1 VEVGSIESRSKPPTL
16 RVGGT
21 GKSSGWKK
29 PPELMVVDFQVNAW
43 KRDPASHRVTED
55 RANMSSPHLRIYPHR
70 DEPERT
76 ARPEPNMTMKISDLF
91 PILAEAYR
99 GDYLWV
105 EDFAD
110 DKVMVTSDL
119 YELVHAF
126 AKCRPSA

>member
-1 VEVGSIESRSKPPTL
+1 L

-21 GKSSGWKK
+21 GKSGGWKK